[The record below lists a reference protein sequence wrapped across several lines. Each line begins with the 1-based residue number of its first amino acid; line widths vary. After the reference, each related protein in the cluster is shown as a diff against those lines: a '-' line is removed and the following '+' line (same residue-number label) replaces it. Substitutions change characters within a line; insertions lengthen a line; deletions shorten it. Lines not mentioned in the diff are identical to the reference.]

1 MKRSARSSMS
11 LSKDERQSITK
22 VTFSLQLKGQS
33 KRTVERVVWTAG
45 SERKR
50 EVRERE
56 RRRKVTGRK
65 REV

>member
-1 MKRSARSSMS
+1 MS

-33 KRTVERVVWTAG
+33 KRTIERVVWTAG

-50 EVRERE
+50 EKAESDRKKERSVKERE
-56 RRRKVTGRK
+56 GGK
-65 REV
+65 